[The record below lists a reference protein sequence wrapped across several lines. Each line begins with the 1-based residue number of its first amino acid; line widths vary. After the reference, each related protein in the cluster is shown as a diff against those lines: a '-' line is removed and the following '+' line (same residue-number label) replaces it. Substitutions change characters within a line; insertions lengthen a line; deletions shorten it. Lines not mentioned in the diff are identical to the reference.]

1 MPADNTNRMVVVA
14 QFAGTHG
21 VRGEFKLRSF
31 TEDPEALFS
40 YGPLTSRD
48 GGVLSPK
55 KIREQ
60 KPGLFVCRDASIGS
74 PEACEPFKGQELF
87 IPRTKLP
94 DTGDE
99 DDFYV
104 QDLIGLE
111 ARDEGGTL
119 LGRVKAVPNYGAG
132 DILEIKGDGPLLLV
146 PFTKDAVPTVSLK
159 SGFVTVIPPEDDA
172 GPRD

>member
-1 MPADNTNRMVVVA
+1 MVVVA

-31 TEDPEALFS
+31 TEDPAALFS

-48 GGVLSPK
+48 GAVLAPK

-60 KPGLFVCRDASIGS
+60 KPGLFVCRDASISS
-74 PEACEPFKGQELF
+74 PEACEPFKGQELS

-94 DTGDE
+94 DTDDD

-111 ARDEGGTL
+111 ARDEGGAR
-119 LGRVKAVPNYGAG
+119 LGLIKAVPNYGAG

-146 PFTKDAVPTVSLK
+146 PFTKDAVPTVSLA